1 LTMKY
6 PKTMNTYCPHC
17 RKHTEHTVSTS
28 SRKARG
34 KARPMSEAQRRFKA
48 KLRGYGSFPR
58 PNPKGDGKPTKKI
71 DIRLKCKECS
81 KSHTKSKG
89 TFRVKKFELK
99 GK

>member
-1 LTMKY
+1 MAMKY
-6 PKTMNTYCPHC
+6 PKAMNTYCPKC
-17 RKHTEHTVSTS
+17 KKHTEHTVSIS

-34 KARPMSEAQRRFKA
+34 KTHPMSEAQRRFKA
-48 KLRGYGSFPR
+48 KLKGYGSFPR

-81 KSHTKSKG
+81 KSHTKSSG
-89 TFRVKKFELK
+89 GFRAKKFELS